1 MKIVSWNVNSIRVR
15 VEHLRFVM
23 QEYHPDILLLQ
34 ETRVDDAEFPLNLLD
49 DLGYNISFR
58 GEKARNGVAIFS
70 KYAIEEVQ
78 KGFCKE
84 ARYIE
89 AFTGG
94 VYVASVYVPNGR
106 AVGADHYFYKLD
118 FLKNLRERFMLFSGE
133 LFIAGGD
140 FNVAP
145 YVGDACGSVTGR
157 LDMLCCSPPEREAI
171 KQLRDAGF
179 VDPLSDKGFTWWDY
193 RFGAFKRN
201 VGMRIDQFYLSKR
214 ANDLFLGG
222 DVLRKARTLEKPS
235 DHAPILCELK
245 AFS

>member
-1 MKIVSWNVNSIRVR
+1 MKIVSWNVNSVRVR
-15 VEHLRFVM
+15 AEHLRFVAG
-23 QEYHPDILLLQ
+23 EYHPDVFLLQ
-34 ETRVDDAEFPLNLLD
+34 ETRVDDSAFPLDLLE
-49 DLGYNISFR
+49 DLGYNLSFR
-58 GEKARNGVAIFS
+58 GEKARNGVAILS
-70 KYAIEEVQ
+70 KHAIEDVR
-78 KGFCKE
+78 KDFCEE

-94 VYVASVYVPNGR
+94 VYVASIYVPNGR

-118 FLKNLRERFMLFSGE
+118 FLKDLRERFMRFSGE

-145 YVGDACGSVTGR
+145 YANDACDSVVNS
-157 LDMLCCSPPEREAI
+157 LDMLCCSPPEREAV

-179 VDPLSDKGFTWWDY
+179 ADPLPDKGFTWWDY

-201 VGMRIDQFYLSKR
+201 IGMRIDQFYLSKK

-222 DVLRKARTLEKPS
+222 DVLRDARALEKPS

-245 AFS
+245 TAA